1 MRILF
6 LKLLGTFNALTIFE
20 NSLKKGLQINM
31 RTLGIIIFMSMF
43 LGINLNFA
51 DGAILPS
58 ESAEFY
64 IIGNGTHIDSFD
76 FSVENIKYDDVML
89 GSITTLR
96 KHDTRYY
103 TMPSNGGQLL
113 YTENGVH
120 VNVTTGNVKLSFKGY
135 AGLIVT
141 FASGAGNSF
150 EFEPESF
157 AINAAA
163 TNPDDVLVQLEAV
176 ENYIP
181 PGKRTQIV
189 EIDLLPE
196 ASFQRFGPNMQGN
209 TPAVIF
215 GSAHLDVSTIEIGSL
230 CIEDL
235 GMRVRKKAHDMSA
248 IVPVDNDPY
257 PDLIVMFEDISN
269 LLKKGVSFATLK
281 GILSDGTI
289 INGKANILVSH

>member
-1 MRILF
+1 MHSVRLIISLSIL
-6 LKLLGTFNALTIFE
+6 LC
-20 NSLKKGLQINM
+20 
-31 RTLGIIIFMSMF
+31 
-43 LGINLNFA
+43 LNFNFA
-51 DGAILPS
+51 NAAILPTDS
-58 ESAEFY
+58 ERYF
-64 IIGNGTHIDSFD
+64 IQGNGTSIESFD
-76 FSVENIKYDDVML
+76 FFVENINYDDVML

-96 KHDTRYY
+96 KFDTRFFS
-103 TMPSNGGQLL
+103 MPSNGGQLL
-113 YTENGVH
+113 YTDSGVH

-135 AGLIVT
+135 AGLIIT

-157 AINAAA
+157 AINASAA
-163 TNPDDVLVQLEAV
+163 NIDDVLVQFDGAE
-176 ENYIP
+176 YFIP

-196 ASFQRFGPNMQGN
+196 AGLQSFSPSLQGN

-215 GSAHLDVSTIEIGSL
+215 GSAHLDVSTIDIGSL
-230 CIEDL
+230 FIEDI
-235 GMRVRKKAHDMSA
+235 GMSLKRKANHQSA
-248 IVPVDNDPY
+248 IVPVDDDEY

-269 LLKKGVSFATLK
+269 FLDKDLSFATLK